1 MNIFNINTTAYNDE
15 DFMIVTNLTQQQ
27 VIECITPIVE
37 AERNNEQLFYDND
50 MLVNSLTEK
59 YPNSIVLFDV
69 VEKIVI

>member
-15 DFMIVTNLTQQQ
+15 DFMIVTNLTEQQ